1 MHWHYAKYVFRHKL
15 FVLLACLRLRVPLHQ
30 AILHDWSKFLP
41 DEWLPYARFFYGVPV
56 KQGGIVHRHRRLR
69 FDVAWL
75 RHQHRSPHHYQHW
88 VLRNDD
94 GSTVPLPM
102 PERFAREM
110 VADWMG
116 AGRALGKPDT
126 AGWYRH
132 NRARIVL
139 HPDTRALVEGLLG
152 VEPIEVE
159 HSRRAMA
166 GLGPATSAR
175 PGPADTPARMSS
187 GRHG

>member
-1 MHWHYAKYVFRHKL
+1 MHWRYMTYVAKHKF

-41 DEWLPYARFFYGVPV
+41 DEWKPYANYFYGRGSVERQQPREA
-56 KQGGIVHRHRRLR
+56 KLA
-69 FDVAWL
+69 FDRAWL
-75 RHQHRSPHHYQHW
+75 KHQHRSPHHYQWHI
-88 VLRNDD
+88 LRNDD

-132 NRARIVL
+132 NRERIVL
-139 HPDTRALVEGLLG
+139 HPDTRAFVEGLLG

-175 PGPADTPARMSS
+175 PGPADTPAWVSN

>member
-1 MHWHYAKYVFRHKL
+1 MHWRYMTYVARHKF
-15 FVLLACLRLRVPLHQ
+15 FVLLACLRLRVPLRQ

-41 DEWLPYARFFYGVPV
+41 DEWLPYARYFYGPGSAERQQPREA
-56 KQGGIVHRHRRLR
+56 KWA

-88 VLRNDD
+88 ILRNDD

-126 AGWYRH
+126 RAWYLS
-132 NRARIVL
+132 NRERIVL
-139 HPDTRALVEGLLG
+139 HDDTRHLVERLLKIDRFTLD
-152 VEPIEVE
+152 VWERQ
-159 HSRRAMA
+159 HR
-166 GLGPATSAR
+166 PARSI
-175 PGPADTPARMSS
+175 GPADTPAWVAS